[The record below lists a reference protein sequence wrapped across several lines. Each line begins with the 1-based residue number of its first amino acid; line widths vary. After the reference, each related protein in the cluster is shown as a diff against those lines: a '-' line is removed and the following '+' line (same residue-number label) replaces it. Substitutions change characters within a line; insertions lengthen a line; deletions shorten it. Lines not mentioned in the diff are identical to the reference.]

1 MLTQTLL
8 FKKFW
13 RRKPKLTDIHMV
25 KDPSYI
31 KMPIFLIMLG
41 TLNIGERQNHKTLA
55 AGIAF
60 YKWQQFSTFSDDITS
75 KKQTI
80 WHLKEKLSPQEKRK
94 RKIHSLNSSKTSGQ
108 NPQAKTCDLKE
119 KILQS

>member
-13 RRKPKLTDIHMV
+13 KRKPKLILDLYVYMV
-25 KDPSYI
+25 KDSSYI

-41 TLNIGERQNHKTLA
+41 TLNIGEGQNYKTLA

-60 YKWQQFSTFSDDITS
+60 YKW
-75 KKQTI
+75 
-80 WHLKEKLSPQEKRK
+80 
-94 RKIHSLNSSKTSGQ
+94 
-108 NPQAKTCDLKE
+108 
-119 KILQS
+119 